1 MGEVFLTG
9 AQDVTDRVKRVTF
22 TAPASEGVVLDP
34 AADLVDGGG
43 SELDN
48 MERVED
54 GAGVVE
60 VVIDGVL
67 VSVERVQ
74 GGDLHARAEI
84 LAAVFEPVAVGF
96 TGSSGNEVK
105 QPGSGTTLGVWGQV
119 NHPGQL
125 FRAPPASFNG
135 SGRDMMPDVLV
146 HT

>member
-1 MGEVFLTG
+1 M
-9 AQDVTDRVKRVTF
+9 
-22 TAPASEGVVLDP
+22 LDP

-48 MERVED
+48 MECVED

-67 VSVERVQ
+67 VFVERVQ
-74 GGDLHARAEI
+74 GSDLHTRTEI
-84 LAAVFEPVAVGF
+84 LATVFEPVAVGF
-96 TGSSGNEVK
+96 TGSSGNQVK
-105 QPGSGTTLGVWGQV
+105 QPGPGTTLGVWSQV

-125 FRAPPASFNG
+125 FRAPPASFTS